1 MTLSFLCPALLY
13 LQPLTPLL
21 QNAHNDHLSVVRPFW
36 WVSRD
41 KEVKGEVVHAY
52 TLRAHRTHQISALDA
67 SPLTWHLA
75 GLKLKKL
82 T

>member
-1 MTLSFLCPALLY
+1 
-13 LQPLTPLL
+13 L

-36 WVSRD
+36 CVSRH
-41 KEVKGEVVHAY
+41 KEVKGEVVPVY
-52 TLRAHRTHQISALDA
+52 TMKAHTTHQIIALDA
-67 SPLTWHLA
+67 SPLIWHLA